1 MSSVTKIGF
10 AIIYRFQSHI
20 VIKSFTKKILYFQIK
35 KTLIPSDEIIKSRI
49 KIKARNFENK
59 NKKQKRSMKENVSTL
74 PYSVFI
80 KVMLRRVKLC
90 SFINKKKI
98 VKNFF

>member
-1 MSSVTKIGF
+1 MFLSSNK
-10 AIIYRFQSHI
+10 
-20 VIKSFTKKILYFQIK
+20 
-35 KTLIPSDEIIKSRI
+35 IIKSII
-49 KIKARNFENK
+49 KIKARIENK